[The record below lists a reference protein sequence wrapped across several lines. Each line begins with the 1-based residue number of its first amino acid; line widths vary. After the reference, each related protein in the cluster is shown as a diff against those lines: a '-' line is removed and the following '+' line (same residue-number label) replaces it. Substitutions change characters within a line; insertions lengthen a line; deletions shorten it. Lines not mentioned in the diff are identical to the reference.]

1 MKKLQSLVKP
11 EFRALA
17 ELLGEKV
24 EDEEEEEELD
34 AIIMEEVDEFGH
46 AVEEGQSALDKFEED
61 DVEDGF
67 ED

>member
-1 MKKLQSLVKP
+1 M
-11 EFRALA
+11 
-17 ELLGEKV
+17 LGEKV
-24 EDEEEEEELD
+24 EEEEEEEELD

-46 AVEEGQSALDKFEED
+46 TVEEGNSTLDSFKED

>member
-1 MKKLQSLVKP
+1 MLAKVTK
-11 EFRALA
+11 RALA